1 MISLS
6 AAQAAAEARAGVG
19 QSAGAR
25 AWRRLR
31 RDPSALI
38 GLGLIALLVVV
49 AALGPLLAPHNP
61 NYQFSNGLNAEG
73 LPVGPSREFPLGTDT
88 LGRDLLSRIIYGA
101 RVSLTVGLAANFIA
115 IGIGTG
121 VGLVAGYIGGLTE
134 TVLMRLTDVML
145 AFPSLLLAMALLT
158 LIGPGLETVIIVIAF
173 TSWASMARIVRGQ
186 VLSIKELEYVEA
198 ARAIGASRTRVLL
211 RCILPQLDSVVLVY
225 LTLNIAGA
233 VLFEASLSFLGI
245 GVQPPAADWGA
256 MIASGQSYYQIAPW
270 VFLFPGLALALMVF
284 SFNLFGDGLRDALD
298 PRGGGRRS

>member
-1 MISLS
+1 MTPLALS
-6 AAQAAAEARAGVG
+6 EGPRPGWSQG
-19 QSAGAR
+19 QSAAAR

-31 RDPSALI
+31 RDRSATIGLSLI
-38 GLGLIALLVVV
+38 GLLVLM
-49 AALGPLLAPHNP
+49 AIFGPLVAPHNP
-61 NYQFSNGLNAEG
+61 DTQFLNGLNAQG
-73 LPVGPSREFPLGTDT
+73 LPVPPSRQFPLGTDT

-101 RVSLTVGLAANFIA
+101 RVSLTVGLAANAIA
-115 IGIGTG
+115 IGVGTA
-121 VGLVAGYIGGLTE
+121 VGLVAGYVGGLTD

-145 AFPSLLLAMALLT
+145 AFPNLLLAMALLT

-186 VLSIKELEYVEA
+186 VLSIRELEYVEA
-198 ARAIGASRTRVLL
+198 ARAIGASRWRVIV

-225 LTLNIAGA
+225 LTLNIAAA

-256 MIASGQSYYQIAPW
+256 MIAGGESYYQIAPW

-298 PRGGGRRS
+298 PRGGGRTS

>member
-1 MISLS
+1 MISPS
-6 AAQAAAEARAGVG
+6 AVEAADARAGVG
-19 QSAGAR
+19 QSAAAR

-38 GLGLIALLVVV
+38 GLGLISLLIVV
-49 AALGPLLAPHNP
+49 AVLGPLLAPHNP

-73 LPVGPSREFPLGTDT
+73 LPVPPSREFPLGTDT

-121 VGLVAGYIGGLTE
+121 VGLVAGYVGGLTE

-198 ARAIGASRTRVLL
+198 ARAIGASRARVLL

-225 LTLNIAGA
+225 LTLNIAAA

-256 MIASGQSYYQIAPW
+256 MIAGGQSYYQIAPW

-298 PRGGGRRS
+298 PRGGGRRL